1 MNTKTAKELIREYL
15 TAEPKTSRISAGKF
29 HHAVELVL
37 SQLETC
43 QLREDNKDHAI
54 TALRAERD
62 ELLDEL
68 KWAWDNLAKS
78 EPYPDEECEYD
89 RCTVCR
95 CPDWKHSETCQLKER
110 EAVARAIL
118 AKYAGKED

>member
-62 ELLDEL
+62 ELRTNIEAALYALETNRGDL
-68 KWAWDNLAKS
+68 SINQRQALDNL
-78 EPYPDEECEYD
+78 
-89 RCTVCR
+89 R
-95 CPDWKHSETCQLKER
+95 
-110 EAVARAIL
+110 AVL
-118 AKYAGKED
+118 AKYEKE